1 MATPTSPLTG
11 AWGAA
16 RFVFLVTISH
26 LVTYFV
32 AGLVASRVF
41 DYSAIFQEPV
51 IRDYYLPYASPSVAV
66 AWGLQV
72 VRGALFGLVLL
83 PFRRLLAESR
93 WGWLWLWLLV
103 VVIGILGT
111 PAAAPG
117 SLEGVIYTQ
126 IPLWFHAIGMPEML
140 LQTLAF
146 SFLVHRTL
154 RSAEHPLPAWARTLL
169 SAVSVASISFL
180 GYTAVSLAFAF
191 SAGVSLQAGSDLSV
205 LGQFI
210 APLVLTI
217 AAVLVTVERWW
228 LPKYVALYVAS
239 AGALALYQWLVLGS
253 AGWAYVLL
261 APILP
266 VLISA
271 AMTRPRKPP
280 APRPTPAVPGTSDL
294 EP

>member
-1 MATPTSPLTG
+1 MATPPTSPQTG
-11 AWGAA
+11 ASGAA
-16 RFVFLVTISH
+16 RFVAYVTVSH
-26 LVTYFV
+26 VVTYLL

-41 DYSAIFQEPV
+41 DYEAIFEQPV
-51 IRDYYLPYASPSVAV
+51 IRDYYLPYASPDVTL

-83 PFRRLLAESR
+83 PFRRFLAATR
-93 WGWLWLWLLV
+93 WGWLWLWLLF

-117 SLEGVIYTQ
+117 SFEGVIYTQ
-126 IPLWFHAIGMPEML
+126 IPLWFHAVGMPEIL

-154 RSAEHPLPAWARTLL
+154 RSAEHPLPGWAKTLL
-169 SAVSVASISFL
+169 SAASVASISFL

-191 SAGVSLQAGSDLSV
+191 SAGVGLSSGSDLRV
-205 LGQFI
+205 LGQFV

-217 AAVLVTVERWW
+217 AAVLVTVDRWW
-228 LPKYVALYVAS
+228 LPKHAALYVAS
-239 AGALALYQWLVLGS
+239 ASALALYQWLVLGS
-253 AGWAYVLL
+253 AGWTYVLL

-271 AMTRPRKPP
+271 AMTRPKAPP
-280 APRPTPAVPGTSDL
+280 ASGASVIPSRA
-294 EP
+294 